1 MAQRL
6 KQAKDFIQNNYK
18 VILEAFLYAIMLIL
32 ICIYFKGNGQF
43 IYEMVI

>member
-1 MAQRL
+1 MAQKL
-6 KQAKDFIQNNYK
+6 KLIKEYIIDNRKTIF
-18 VILEAFLYAIMLIL
+18 EAFIYAIMLIL

>member
-1 MAQRL
+1 MAEGL
-6 KQAKDFIQNNYK
+6 KRVRIFVQNNYK
-18 VILEAFLYAIMLIL
+18 LILEAFLYAIMIIL